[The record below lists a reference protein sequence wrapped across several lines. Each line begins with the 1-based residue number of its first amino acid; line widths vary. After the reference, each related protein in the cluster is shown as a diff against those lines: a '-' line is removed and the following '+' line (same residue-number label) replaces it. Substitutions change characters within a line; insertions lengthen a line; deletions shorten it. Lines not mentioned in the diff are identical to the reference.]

1 MRCAV
6 LAMLLVDA
14 GQVMPA
20 GQLIDELWRGR
31 EPAAAATT
39 LRSYISRLRSVLEP
53 EASLDARAGGY
64 VVNVGTGQLDVA
76 EFEEFIRAGQAAL
89 DAGMAGVAGDRFR
102 AALALWRGPA
112 LAGVADVPMLAL
124 ESARLEELRLVA
136 VEGRMEAELALG
148 RHAEVTGEL
157 ERLVANHPVR
167 ERFWCQLVL
176 ALYRGERQADALA
189 ACRRAR
195 AMLAEELGLEPGE
208 QLRRLE
214 QEVLRHEVSGTPEPE
229 QHNLPVPLTS
239 LLGRDLELGELERL
253 LAEVRLI
260 SLTGPGGTGKTRLAV
275 ECARRVAGRYPDG
288 VWLTD
293 LAGISAPELVPAQVM
308 AALGVRQ
315 SGDVP
320 VMEALRFRLRS
331 AELLV
336 VLDNCEHL
344 IDACAQLAADLLGSV
359 PGLRMLATSREPLGV
374 PGEVTYGVPPLGV
387 PPESAG
393 EHALAESPA
402 VRLFLERASAARAG
416 SSQTAAPIAAVARIC
431 RDLDG
436 LPLPIELAAARAS
449 VVSVPEIQAR
459 LADKF
464 RFLAYRRP
472 IPGARH
478 QALKAAIDWS
488 HELLT
493 EPEAR
498 VFRELSVFSGSFR
511 LAEVAAVCCHA
522 DEGAALET
530 VDQLAAKSF
539 VVIESAAGATRYRL
553 LQTLREYAA
562 DRLAETGEA
571 PRVRQL
577 HATAFRDLAE
587 RAPDYAILAREH
599 DNLLAALGW
608 SLSANT
614 SSGDQTGQR
623 LACALGG
630 FWRSRGYLQEARDWL
645 ERALA
650 APTRDRG
657 QHAKLHWLL
666 GAVLHQAGDLHR
678 ARAVLADGSR
688 AAAAAGE
695 DALRA
700 RMQVL
705 LAEIRMD
712 LGADYAE
719 LLADEEAAAAIL
731 GSEGDCEGLAEAWNS
746 IGWLRFAS
754 GDVPAS
760 QKAVERAAAY
770 AARSGNQ
777 FARLT
782 ARQRLILTLTE
793 SPIPTDVAIARAE
806 QLLEAAPGDPWAE
819 VQGVEALAELYA
831 YAGRFADARQE
842 IARARSAYVRS
853 GDKFSWAVSA
863 YHVGRIEM
871 TAGDYPAAE
880 RVLADGREALIA
892 IGERGV
898 LSSILAQLAEAA
910 YAQGHLDEALQ
921 LTEETGTISAAG
933 DVDAQARWR
942 ATRAKLLARQAQFPA
957 ARQLAGEAVKLA
969 AATSYSTVLAH
980 ALTAAAEVSQL
991 AGAPEEAEASLRAA
1005 LSIYEER
1012 NMPPLAERA
1021 RAALASLAA
1030 RRHASSG

>member
-1 MRCAV
+1 M
-6 LAMLLVDA
+6 
-14 GQVMPA
+14 
-20 GQLIDELWRGR
+20 
-31 EPAAAATT
+31 AA
-39 LRSYISRLRSVLEP
+39 
-53 EASLDARAGGY
+53 
-64 VVNVGTGQLDVA
+64 
-76 EFEEFIRAGQAAL
+76 
-89 DAGMAGVAGDRFR
+89 
-102 AALALWRGPA
+102 
-112 LAGVADVPMLAL
+112 
-124 ESARLEELRLVA
+124 
-136 VEGRMEAELALG
+136 
-148 RHAEVTGEL
+148 
-157 ERLVANHPVR
+157 
-167 ERFWCQLVL
+167 
-176 ALYRGERQADALA
+176 
-189 ACRRAR
+189 
-195 AMLAEELGLEPGE
+195 
-208 QLRRLE
+208 
-214 QEVLRHEVSGTPEPE
+214 
-229 QHNLPVPLTS
+229 
-239 LLGRDLELGELERL
+239 
-253 LAEVRLI
+253 
-260 SLTGPGGTGKTRLAV
+260 LAV

-374 PGEVTYGVPPLGV
+374 PGEVTYLVPPLGV

-416 SSQTAAPIAAVARIC
+416 SSQAAAPIAAVARIC

-449 VVSVPEIQAR
+449 VLSVPEIQAR

-478 QALKAAIDWS
+478 QALKAAIDWKAAA
-488 HELLT
+488 
-493 EPEAR
+493 PIAAVAR

-539 VVIESAAGATRYRL
+539 VVIESAAGGTRYRL

-562 DRLAETGEA
+562 DRLVETGEA

-577 HATAFRDLAE
+577 HAIAFRDLAE
-587 RAPDYAILAREH
+587 RAPDHAVLAREH
-599 DNLLAALGW
+599 DNVLAALGW
-608 SLSANT
+608 SLSGNT
-614 SSGDQTGQR
+614 SSDDQAGQR

-645 ERALA
+645 DRALA
-650 APTRDRG
+650 APTRDARL
-657 QHAKLHWLL
+657 HAKLHWLL
-666 GAVLHQAGDLHR
+666 GVVLHQAGDLHR

-688 AAAAAGE
+688 AAPAAGE

-712 LGADYAE
+712 QGADYAE
-719 LLADEEAAAAIL
+719 LLADEEAVAAIL
-731 GSEGDCEGLAEAWNS
+731 GSEGDCEGLAEAWIS

-760 QKAVERAAAY
+760 QKAIERAAAY
-770 AARSGNQ
+770 ADRSGNQ
-777 FARLT
+777 FAQLT
-782 ARQRLILTLTE
+782 ARQLLILTVTRHE
-793 SPIPTDVAIARAE
+793 P
-806 QLLEAAPGDPWAE
+806 
-819 VQGVEALAELYA
+819 
-831 YAGRFADARQE
+831 
-842 IARARSAYVRS
+842 
-853 GDKFSWAVSA
+853 
-863 YHVGRIEM
+863 
-871 TAGDYPAAE
+871 
-880 RVLADGREALIA
+880 
-892 IGERGV
+892 
-898 LSSILAQLAEAA
+898 SS
-910 YAQGHLDEALQ
+910 
-921 LTEETGTISAAG
+921 
-933 DVDAQARWR
+933 
-942 ATRAKLLARQAQFPA
+942 
-957 ARQLAGEAVKLA
+957 
-969 AATSYSTVLAH
+969 
-980 ALTAAAEVSQL
+980 
-991 AGAPEEAEASLRAA
+991 
-1005 LSIYEER
+1005 
-1012 NMPPLAERA
+1012 
-1021 RAALASLAA
+1021 
-1030 RRHASSG
+1030 

>member
-39 LRSYISRLRSVLEP
+39 LRSYISRVRSALEP

-64 VVNVGTGQLDVA
+64 VVNVGMGQLDVA

-89 DAGMAGVAGDRFR
+89 DAGMAGIAGDRFR

-112 LAGVADVPMLAL
+112 LAGVTD
-124 ESARLEELRLVA
+124 
-136 VEGRMEAELALG
+136 
-148 RHAEVTGEL
+148 
-157 ERLVANHPVR
+157 
-167 ERFWCQLVL
+167 
-176 ALYRGERQADALA
+176 
-189 ACRRAR
+189 R
-195 AMLAEELGLEPGE
+195 AMLAQELGLEPGE

-214 QEVLRHEVSGTPEPE
+214 QEVLRHEVSGTPQPV
-229 QHNLPVPLTS
+229 QHNLRVPLTS

-260 SLTGPGGTGKTRLAV
+260 SLTGPGGAGKTRLAV

-288 VWLTD
+288 VWLID

-315 SGDVP
+315 SGAVP

-344 IDACAQLAADLLGSV
+344 IDACAQLAADLLGSA

-374 PGEVTYGVPPLGV
+374 PGEVTYGVPPLGL

-449 VVSVPEIQAR
+449 VLSVPEIQAR

-645 ERALA
+645 DRALA
-650 APTRDRG
+650 APTRD
-657 QHAKLHWLL
+657 A
-666 GAVLHQAGDLHR
+666 
-678 ARAVLADGSR
+678 
-688 AAAAAGE
+688 
-695 DALRA
+695 
-700 RMQVL
+700 
-705 LAEIRMD
+705 
-712 LGADYAE
+712 
-719 LLADEEAAAAIL
+719 
-731 GSEGDCEGLAEAWNS
+731 
-746 IGWLRFAS
+746 
-754 GDVPAS
+754 
-760 QKAVERAAAY
+760 
-770 AARSGNQ
+770 
-777 FARLT
+777 
-782 ARQRLILTLTE
+782 
-793 SPIPTDVAIARAE
+793 
-806 QLLEAAPGDPWAE
+806 
-819 VQGVEALAELYA
+819 
-831 YAGRFADARQE
+831 
-842 IARARSAYVRS
+842 
-853 GDKFSWAVSA
+853 
-863 YHVGRIEM
+863 
-871 TAGDYPAAE
+871 
-880 RVLADGREALIA
+880 
-892 IGERGV
+892 
-898 LSSILAQLAEAA
+898 
-910 YAQGHLDEALQ
+910 
-921 LTEETGTISAAG
+921 
-933 DVDAQARWR
+933 
-942 ATRAKLLARQAQFPA
+942 
-957 ARQLAGEAVKLA
+957 
-969 AATSYSTVLAH
+969 
-980 ALTAAAEVSQL
+980 
-991 AGAPEEAEASLRAA
+991 
-1005 LSIYEER
+1005 
-1012 NMPPLAERA
+1012 
-1021 RAALASLAA
+1021 
-1030 RRHASSG
+1030 